1 QQLASTGDFFFP
13 KFSPD
18 GSKIHFTKSNFE
30 GIYEFNRNTNSITEL
45 TDEQGAGYEFIVTK
59 DSELYYRSDKF
70 ENGRKYSSL
79 KVMNLNNRSVE
90 TIEVDKREL
99 STPCILQNGRVVYTI
114 KKNLKSIERLNKSNI
129 NETEVSDPVLFIED
143 SKIAMYINSKKRILQ
158 PLGEGNYIWPS
169 LSPDKTKLLF
179 TLAGTG
185 TFV

>member
-1 QQLASTGDFFFP
+1 
-13 KFSPD
+13 
-18 GSKIHFTKSNFE
+18 
-30 GIYEFNRNTNSITEL
+30 
-45 TDEQGAGYEFIVTK
+45 
-59 DSELYYRSDKF
+59 
-70 ENGRKYSSL
+70 SSL

-129 NETEVSDPVLFIED
+129 NETVVSDPVLFIED
-143 SKIAMYINSKKRILQ
+143 SKIAMYINNEKRILQ
-158 PLGEGNYIWPS
+158 PLGKGNYIWPS

-185 TFV
+185 TFVSDLQGNIIAELGYAN